1 MFMGEGVKGERRG
14 GLAPGLGWVPGGCR
28 VAARF
33 WVGARFL
40 ISLVVWRVKFSFD
53 GGRGAGQD
61 GSAGWLGGIHRGG
74 VGVLRECCGERQAG
88 RQAGRRGVFFSRGRG
103 LKSLPSLSG
112 SGRMG
117 LSWTD
122 FLVKLLW

>member
-1 MFMGEGVKGERRG
+1 MEGGGESASAG
-14 GLAPGLGWVPGGCR
+14 VPGG
-28 VAARF
+28 
-33 WVGARFL
+33 
-40 ISLVVWRVKFSFD
+40 
-53 GGRGAGQD
+53 
-61 GSAGWLGGIHRGG
+61 
-74 VGVLRECCGERQAG
+74 G

>member
-1 MFMGEGVKGERRG
+1 MFMGEGVKGERG
-14 GLAPGLGWVPGGCR
+14 WAFWLPGTGGCR
-28 VAARF
+28 M
-33 WVGARFL
+33 GARFL
-40 ISLVVWRVKFSFD
+40 ISLVVWRVKLSFD